1 MLKSYSFYSD
11 NVNKGKIAL
20 LKSKAILI
28 RDFKNLVSSF
38 IFNTYMNEKIY
49 LSKKLSRIEIQKQC
63 KVLKPKGI
71 SERMYNAAILE
82 VITIYNNRRSTCK
95 RPFKKAIFF
104 SKLTFSNTNVLSSSQ
119 HESIIGRN
127 TNNNSSNQYFIKLSS
142 ITDKHG
148 EMLNIPIKVSKKY
161 HGLIEEYNTSVSKG
175 KQFFTSYTV
184 QFVSKNKIKFILTR
198 EMNEVLEFQPK
209 QEIPIG
215 IDVNIKHNLLS
226 LSDGGKDFVLEHN
239 KNFLSRYISFLK
251 YLDRKKM
258 NKSKYKNS
266 CKTLSKRDTLKYN
279 TYLRRLEGIYN
290 ELISETIREL
300 KEKGYNTLVV
310 EDLGKLPK
318 SFARMKDYFQG
329 FKVSRLSRLMRL
341 SEIKNIFQRLC
352 NKFEMKMVAVNPAYT
367 SQQCHVCN
375 HISKSNRKSQEMFS
389 CTKCNNELNAD
400 INASINIMNR
410 YVKFN
415 EVNDFKNHKEIKIF
429 FEALSLNVIV

>member
-20 LKSKAILI
+20 LKNKAIII

-38 IFNTYMNEKIY
+38 IFDNYMNENMY
-49 LSKKLSRIEIQKQC
+49 LSKKLSRIEIQKQV
-63 KVLKPKGI
+63 KVLKPDGI
-71 SERMYNAAILE
+71 SERMYEAAILE
-82 VITIYNNRRSTCK
+82 IITMYNNRRSTCK
-95 RPFKKAIFF
+95 RPFKKAISF
-104 SKLTFSNTNVLSSSQ
+104 SKLTFSNTNIMSKSK
-119 HESIIGRN
+119 HESIIGKN
-127 TNNNSSNQYFIKLSS
+127 TNSNSSNQYFIKLSAM
-142 ITDKHG
+142 TDKRG

-161 HGLIEEYNTSVSKG
+161 HGLIEEYNTSESKG
-175 KQFFTSYTV
+175 TEFFTSYIV
-184 QFVSKNKIKFILTR
+184 QFISKTKIRFILTR

-209 QEIPIG
+209 QEVPIG

-226 LSDGGKDFVLEHN
+226 LSDGEEDFVLEHN
-239 KNFLSRYISFLK
+239 KNFLTKYISFLK

-266 CKTLSKRDTLKYN
+266 CKTLSKRDKLKYD

-290 ELISETIREL
+290 ENISNTVLEL
-300 KEKGYNTLVV
+300 KELGYNTLIV

-352 NKFEMKMVAVNPAYT
+352 NKYEMKMVAVNPAYT
-367 SQQCHVCN
+367 SQQCYVCN

-400 INASINIMNR
+400 TNASINIMNR
-410 YVKFN
+410 YTLFN
-415 EVNDFKNHKEIKIF
+415 EVNDFKNHKEIKTF
-429 FEALSLNVIV
+429 FEALSLNVVV